1 MVPIMGLSIVN
12 YLYLSTVHYIEY
24 IMSIKKNST
33 YLYKFLKYFKLFI
46 KLYFTQGMYYFNNTI
61 LYNTIRIIKI
71 IIKYII

>member
-1 MVPIMGLSIVN
+1 
-12 YLYLSTVHYIEY
+12 
-24 IMSIKKNST
+24 MSIKKNST